1 MTIKIVAKAI
11 INMKNGKAAGPL
23 GAVAEMLKASDNI
36 AVWLVTD
43 LANDMMR
50 NGTSHLTGKIII
62 NIYNGK
68 GDAVIRVNYRGLKL
82 LDLVMKENEKVM
94 EKVRVSG
101 KEYSLQ
107 FSFMPSRG
115 TTDAILILR
124 QLQEDHVDKNQ
135 NLYRAFVDLG
145 SAFDLV
151 PRKVIWWVMQKLGI
165 EEWIVQFVQ
174 AMYNSTRSKVRV
186 LH

>member
-1 MTIKIVAKAI
+1 
-11 INMKNGKAAGPL
+11 MKNGKAAGPL
-23 GAVAEMLKASDNI
+23 GMVAEMLKASDNI
-36 AVWLVTD
+36 GVWLVTD

-62 NIYNGK
+62 NIYNGN
-68 GDAVIRVNYRGLKL
+68 GDALIRGNYRGLKL

-94 EKVRVSG
+94 ERLSG

-124 QLQEDHVDKNQ
+124 
-135 NLYRAFVDLG
+135 
-145 SAFDLV
+145 
-151 PRKVIWWVMQKLGI
+151 
-165 EEWIVQFVQ
+165 
-174 AMYNSTRSKVRV
+174 
-186 LH
+186 